1 MSCALA
7 KDGLNYATK
16 TIVKLLFA
24 CKAYRGEAMQK
35 RVFSALV
42 GNPLAEDRIER
53 GICELGVCRSSRPTD
68 LDLSFCPLVLT
79 VFYKNTAFIVATVES
94 HQEEAA

>member
-1 MSCALA
+1 MWCAVA
-7 KDGLNYATK
+7 KDRLDYATK
-16 TIVKLLFA
+16 TIVELLFA
-24 CKAYRGEAMQK
+24 CKAYRGGAMQK

-42 GNPLAEDRIER
+42 GDSLAEDRIER
-53 GICELGVCRSSRPTD
+53 GICELGVCRSSCPTD
-68 LDLSFCPLVLT
+68 FDLSFCPLVLT